1 MIPPLCLR
9 NFAHLNTDR
18 GLWWWNRK
26 HIHDRQV
33 RRFSVSYACGPPLS
47 YERQTP
53 RNSGLSIQNLDD
65 GWKLLFMMP
74 NSDTGGRRVAE
85 LIREWSVARSG
96 SVKAISSLGRRHF
109 YSAMHKA
116 LAMVRTIPG
125 LNPYEKDDTLGS
137 IYYRLLHSPLVGVK
151 TFMDI

>member
-1 MIPPLCLR
+1 
-9 NFAHLNTDR
+9 
-18 GLWWWNRK
+18 
-26 HIHDRQV
+26 
-33 RRFSVSYACGPPLS
+33 
-47 YERQTP
+47 
-53 RNSGLSIQNLDD
+53 
-65 GWKLLFMMP
+65 MMP